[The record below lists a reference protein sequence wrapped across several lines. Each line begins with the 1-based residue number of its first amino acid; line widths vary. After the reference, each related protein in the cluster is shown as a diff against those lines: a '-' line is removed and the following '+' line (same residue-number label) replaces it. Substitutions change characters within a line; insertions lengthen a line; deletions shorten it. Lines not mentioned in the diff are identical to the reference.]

1 MRWKQIE
8 GYDKYSVSN
17 TGLVMNTRTGRLLK
31 LKNTYDGYYEVR
43 LYAAKDIES
52 SKFIRVHRLVA
63 KTFIPNPDGLE
74 TVDHINGN
82 KKDNRVENL
91 RWCSKSDNTKRFWKE
106 QITREQKARY
116 EAQKK
121 PIKCL
126 ENGVVYESISQAAER
141 LGLNRASLAGAMSKK
156 RNSLLG
162 YHFELVKEKSVC

>member
-8 GYDKYSVSN
+8 GFENYSVSD
-17 TGLVMNTRTGRLLK
+17 TGLVMNTKRGKLLK
-31 LKNTYDGYYEVR
+31 PKNTYDGYCEVR
-43 LYAAKDIES
+43 LY
-52 SKFIRVHRLVA
+52 SKTCDKCIRVHRLVA
-63 KTFIPNPDGLE
+63 LAFIPNPDGLG

-91 RWCSKSDNTKRFWKE
+91 RWLSRIDNQTRFW
-106 QITREQKARY
+106 REQAT
-116 EAQKK
+116 EEQKNRLANRK

-126 ENGVVYESISQAAER
+126 ENGVVYKSISQASEQ
-141 LGLNRASLAGAMSKK
+141 LGLNRASLVGALSKK